1 MRKLASI
8 QKIENVLPINGA
20 DNIVCVQILGWECV
34 AKKTDFNVGDLCVY
48 FEVDSFL
55 PVRPEF
61 EFLAKA
67 CHRFYKKT
75 EGYRIKTVKLRGQ
88 ISQGLAL
95 PLSALP
101 ETANGNFNVEDDVT
115 DLLKVIKYDVEE
127 AQENPFSAQ
136 LGGKSKS
143 NFPSFIAKTDETRIQ
158 STPGSLKK
166 LKGNPYYI
174 STKMDG
180 SSSTY
185 YYKKQTSL
193 FKRILSFFGFESGEF
208 GVCSR
213 NINLKEDKKNT
224 FWEIANKYDLGTS
237 LKKAGFNVAI
247 QGEVC
252 GPGIQ
257 KNKLK
262 LDDYELYVFNA
273 FDIDKQEYLS
283 LQEMIGLCDKLGV
296 KTVPIEE
303 VGDNFNYE
311 TVAEMLEKAKGK
323 YPKGGNK
330 EGIVVRSSGRAS
342 AKDRISFKAINNDF
356 LLKDEE

>member
-8 QKIENVLPINGA
+8 QKIENINPIPGA

-34 AKKTDFNVGDLCVY
+34 AKKGDFQVGDLCVY

-55 PVRPEF
+55 PIRPEF

-67 CHRFYKKT
+67 CHKFYKKT
-75 EGYRIKTVKLRGQ
+75 EGYRIKTIKLRGQ
-88 ISQGLAL
+88 LSQGLAL
-95 PLSALP
+95 PLNTLA
-101 ETANGNFNVEDDVT
+101 EIANGSFNVEDDVT
-115 DLLKVIKYDVEE
+115 ELLKVIKYDVEE
-127 AQENPFSAQ
+127 AQENPYSAH
-136 LGGKSKS
+136 LGGKQKS
-143 NFPSFIAKTDETRIQ
+143 NFPDFIAKTDETRIQ
-158 STPGSLKK
+158 STPNSLKK
-166 LKGNPYYI
+166 LNGKPFYI

-185 YYKKQTSL
+185 YFKKPSS
-193 FKRILSFFGFESGEF
+193 FFAKILSFFGFDRSEF

-213 NINLKEDKKNT
+213 NICLKETDGNT
-224 FWEIANKYDLGTS
+224 FWYIAKKYNL
-237 LKKAGFNVAI
+237 LKGLKYAGFNVAI

-283 LQEMIGLCDKLGV
+283 LDEMIALCNKIGAQ
-296 KTVPIEE
+296 TVPIEE
-303 VGDNFNYE
+303 VGDNFQYE
-311 TVAEMLEKAKGK
+311 TVAQMLELAKGK

-342 AKDRISFKAINNDF
+342 ARDRISFKAINNDF
-356 LLKDEE
+356 LLKDED